1 MINSPPSR
9 VWRVIEK
16 HLQHPEL
23 ESGRNEPGAIQELG
37 GEVLSEQRAGV
48 GTRTRWSYNYNG
60 RRFAWDDLVTEWVP
74 EKRIVWKA
82 TSGWKM
88 EDSFTLQKEEAGT
101 RLVYD
106 MSYHL
111 PYGPLGWLYGKL
123 ILEPRMRQHLSNVLQ
138 RTKKLSENP
147 LG

>member
-1 MINSPPSR
+1 M
-9 VWRVIEK
+9 
-16 HLQHPEL
+16 
-23 ESGRNEPGAIQELG
+23 
-37 GEVLSEQRAGV
+37 SEQRGGV
-48 GTRTRWSYNYNG
+48 GTRTRWFYSYKG

-82 TSGWKM
+82 TSGWQM
-88 EDSFTLQKEEAGT
+88 EDSFTLQKEETGT

-106 MSYHL
+106 MSYRL

-123 ILEPRMRQHLSNVLQ
+123 ILEPRMRRHLNNILQ
-138 RTKKLSENP
+138 RTKNLSENA

>member
-1 MINSPPSR
+1 
-9 VWRVIEK
+9 
-16 HLQHPEL
+16 L
-23 ESGRNEPGAIQELG
+23 
-37 GEVLSEQRAGV
+37 
-48 GTRTRWSYNYNG
+48 YNYKG

-74 EKRIVWKA
+74 ERRIVWKA

-88 EDSFTLQKEEAGT
+88 EDSFTLQKEEDRT

-106 MSYHL
+106 MNYHL